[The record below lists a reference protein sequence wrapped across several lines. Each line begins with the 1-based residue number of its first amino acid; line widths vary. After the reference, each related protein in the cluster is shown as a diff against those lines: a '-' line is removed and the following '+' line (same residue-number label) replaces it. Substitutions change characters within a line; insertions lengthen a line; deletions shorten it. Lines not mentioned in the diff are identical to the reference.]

1 MKNKPGFII
10 KSILGFSI
18 LCILFAYFVVFSN
31 MQKPKYTNGNM
42 MTILIDPG
50 HGGADP
56 GKAGTLK
63 NESIINLSISL
74 KLAEKLMNKNFN
86 VVMTRTEETG
96 LFAQGSDK
104 WDKTVDM
111 DLRKSMITS
120 SNASMLIS
128 IHQNAYPDSRCR
140 GAQIFY
146 SDISEENKKLADLLQ
161 SKLKL
166 ISPFENKRQ
175 PQINNNL
182 KMLRENTI
190 PSAIVECGFLSN
202 KEEEYLLNMEEY
214 QEKIA
219 QAVYEGICTYYE
231 ITP

>member
-1 MKNKPGFII
+1 MKNKSGFII
-10 KSILGFSI
+10 KCILGFSI
-18 LCILFAYFVVFSN
+18 VCILFAYIIVFSN

-74 KLAEKLMNKNFN
+74 KLAEKLTNKNFN
-86 VVMTRTEETG
+86 VIMTRTTETG
-96 LFAQGSDK
+96 LFAQGSTK
-104 WDKTVDM
+104 WDKTADM
-111 DLRKSMITS
+111 DLRKSMIIS
-120 SNASMLIS
+120 SNAAMLIS

-146 SDISEENKKLADLLQ
+146 SDISDENKKLADLLQ

-182 KMLRENTI
+182 KMLRDNTI

-202 KEEEYLLNMEEY
+202 KEEEYLLNTEEY

-219 QAVYEGICTYYE
+219 QAVYEGICAYYE